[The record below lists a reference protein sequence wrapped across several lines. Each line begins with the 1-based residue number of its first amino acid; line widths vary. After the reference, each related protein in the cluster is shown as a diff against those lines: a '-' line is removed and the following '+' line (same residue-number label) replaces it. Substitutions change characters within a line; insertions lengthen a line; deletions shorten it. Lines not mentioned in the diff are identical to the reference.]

1 MEECSTLNKTLT
13 PYFLKLSEH
22 SREKPKGYIKAGKEK
37 NCEIHLLGMTHGSH
51 KLIVAAHTS
60 LDLSKNEPVSSHP

>member
-37 NCEIHLLGMTHGSH
+37 NCEIHLLGMTHSRQ
-51 KLIVAAHTS
+51 S
-60 LDLSKNEPVSSHP
+60 